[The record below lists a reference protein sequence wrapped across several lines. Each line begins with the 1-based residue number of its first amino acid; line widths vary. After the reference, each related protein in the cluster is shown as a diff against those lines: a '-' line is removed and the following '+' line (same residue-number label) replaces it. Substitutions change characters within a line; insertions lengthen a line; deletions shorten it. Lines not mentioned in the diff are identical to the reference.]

1 MRGSGR
7 LELAEP
13 PSEVVNGVVRG
24 MVGNKRVCAKGSH
37 EAFQGGDV
45 SSSGQKYQTSM
56 EKLAVQFLGFLKVM
70 CGM

>member
-13 PSEVVNGVVRG
+13 PSEVINGVVRG
-24 MVGNKRVCAKGSH
+24 MVGNKRVHAKGSH
-37 EAFQGGDV
+37 EAFLGSEI
-45 SSSGQKYQTSM
+45 SSSSQKYQAGM
-56 EKLAVQFLGFLKVM
+56 EKLTIQFLGFLKVM